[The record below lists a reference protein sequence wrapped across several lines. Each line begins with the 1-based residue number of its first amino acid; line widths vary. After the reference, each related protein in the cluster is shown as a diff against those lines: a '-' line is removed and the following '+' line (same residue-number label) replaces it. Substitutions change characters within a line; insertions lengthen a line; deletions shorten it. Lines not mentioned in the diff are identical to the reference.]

1 LTTIITELPANET
14 KPDPAVLFDIAKAER
29 TTPFSIAYIGDSLSK
44 DILMA
49 KKAGCFAIWAR
60 YGVHRDPAMYERL
73 VRISHWTHED
83 ILRERNFAQEASMI
97 APDKITFLPVSC
109 AFAMPTG
116 KTLNARLLNSP
127 AVIRELDKFIFVSP
141 VFRLLIR
148 PHRLRA
154 QHRGARFIA
163 KVRLRA
169 GLEHLNKL
177 ASLHARPQAQETAS
191 YRLKRIPDRG

>member
-1 LTTIITELPANET
+1 
-14 KPDPAVLFDIAKAER
+14 
-29 TTPFSIAYIGDSLSK
+29 
-44 DILMA
+44 M
-49 KKAGCFAIWAR
+49 
-60 YGVHRDPAMYERL
+60 
-73 VRISHWTHED
+73 
-83 ILRERNFAQEASMI
+83 
-97 APDKITFLPVSC
+97 TFLPVSC

-169 GLEHLNKL
+169 GFEHLNKL
-177 ASLHARPQAQETAS
+177 ASCPPPSSGAAS
-191 YRLKRIPDRG
+191 YRLKRIPDRGWKPPSLLEHEMLAMSVVGQKRRFGDVRVTSALPLKADIHRKGRHVSEVPGEDI